1 MEVFKKVTMAAPL
14 QLVLTP
20 HHAPENPASIFD
32 ALDVAESTRAEYK
45 WRIPAFLAFL
55 GGQPLSVQSYLD
67 YKRYLGERT
76 DLSIS
81 TKNKYLV
88 AARIFLKELNRR
100 GLLPMDITQNVRFF
114 QQSKKHK
121 REGLNDQEMGELAA
135 WLRELE
141 PTPATA
147 RLKAIICLLALQ
159 GLRQVEICRLDVAD
173 LDLVTKTALVQGK
186 GRDDK
191 EAIDL
196 TPQTVTAL
204 REYLKT
210 ARVADGPLFPSWHHD
225 PRCFRLTPRSL
236 RRIIRQALDGLGIDK
251 TTHGFRH
258 WFTTKLLTE
267 YKGDLLEARQYTR
280 HSGLEML
287 RVYDDR
293 RKQQDDL
300 PRFYSAF
307 EGVKL

>member
-1 MEVFKKVTMAAPL
+1 
-14 QLVLTP
+14 
-20 HHAPENPASIFD
+20 
-32 ALDVAESTRAEYK
+32 
-45 WRIPAFLAFL
+45 
-55 GGQPLSVQSYLD
+55 VQSYLE
-67 YKRYLGERT
+67 YKRYLGGRT

-88 AARIFLKELNRR
+88 AARIMLKELNRR
-100 GLLPMDITQNVRFF
+100 AVLPVDITQNVRFF

-121 REGLNDQEMGELAA
+121 QDGLNDQEIGELAA

-141 PTPATA
+141 PTPANA

-159 GLRQVEICRLDVAD
+159 GLRQVEVCRLDVAD
-173 LDLVTKTALVQGK
+173 LDLVAKTALVRGK

-196 TPQTVTAL
+196 TPQTVRAL
-204 REYLKT
+204 KEYLKA
-210 ARVADGPLFPSWHHD
+210 ARLADGPLFPSWHHN
-225 PRCFRLTPRSL
+225 PRYTRLTPRAVRL
-236 RRIIRQALDGLGIDK
+236 LVRQALDNLGIDK

-258 WFTTKLLTE
+258 YFTTKLLTA

-300 PRFYSAF
+300 PRFYGAF
-307 EGVKL
+307 RAVEL

>member
-1 MEVFKKVTMAAPL
+1 MSSTLALSTSEALNRATA
-14 QLVLTP
+14 
-20 HHAPENPASIFD
+20 IFD
-32 ALDVAESTRAEYK
+32 KLDVAESRRAEYK
-45 WRIPAFLAFL
+45 WRIGAFVTFL
-55 GGQPLSVQSYLD
+55 GREPLTTESYLQ
-67 YKRYLGERT
+67 YKRYLGSRT
-76 DLSIS
+76 DLSVS

-88 AARIFLKELNRR
+88 AARILLKELTRR
-100 GLLPMDITQNVRFF
+100 GLLPMDVTLNVRFF

-121 REGLNDQEMGELAA
+121 QEGLNDQEMAELAA

-141 PTPATA
+141 PTPANA

-159 GLRQVEICRLDVAD
+159 GLRQVEACRLDVAD
-173 LDLVTKTALVQGK
+173 LDLVAKTALVRGK

-196 TPQTVTAL
+196 TPQTVMAL

-210 ARVADGPLFPSWHHD
+210 AHVADGPLFPSWHHNPQYERLN
-225 PRCFRLTPRSL
+225 PRAIRRLVRE
-236 RRIIRQALDGLGIDK
+236 ALDGLGIDK

-258 WFTTKLLTE
+258 WFTTRLLDT
-267 YKGDLLEARQYTR
+267 YQGDLLEARQYTR

-293 RKQQDDL
+293 RKQQADL
-300 PRFYSAF
+300 PRFYGAF
-307 EGVKL
+307 QGVKL